1 MSVCVL
7 VCTRNELREKES
19 RDDEKRRTKEEKK
32 KRYQTEVH
40 TDLFSDVGGVS
51 IDKA

>member
-32 KRYQTEVH
+32 KISNRSAHGFV
-40 TDLFSDVGGVS
+40 L
-51 IDKA
+51 